1 MRAASLSIDRQFGQ
15 LSLFTAVWLT
25 AGRQAPLL
33 PMPPGA
39 NQRGDDDDDGLE
51 AVEYV
56 MPRRKLGSFSA
67 GPFLQLR
74 LR

>member
-1 MRAASLSIDRQFGQ
+1 MRAASLSIDRLFGQ
-15 LSLFTAVWLT
+15 LSLFIGVWLT

-39 NQRGDDDDDGLE
+39 NQRGDDADGLE

-56 MPRRKLGSFSA
+56 MTRRKLGSLSA

>member
-33 PMPPGA
+33 PLSLGRTK
-39 NQRGDDDDDGLE
+39 RGDGAEGVE